1 MAATEESDWSGEVN
15 KVRKIL
21 IKPGG
26 AAQTYFFYSRGKK
39 QKNTK
44 SCRKNYYENYVNFKK
59 NFKLLAE
66 NISM

>member
-26 AAQTYFFYSRGKK
+26 GRTDIYLFTAGARNKKIRKAGK
-39 QKNTK
+39 NITK
-44 SCRKNYYENYVNFKK
+44 
-59 NFKLLAE
+59 
-66 NISM
+66 IM